1 MGFCFDGDFLWCD
14 FGDFAS
20 ELLAVVFVFCGCK
33 NTSELAGVELAE
45 EKGFLVFSK
54 VGVSEYF
61 GFVSF

>member
-1 MGFCFDGDFLWCD
+1 MGFCFDGDFLWGD

-20 ELLAVVFVFCGCK
+20 ELLAVAFVFCGCK
-33 NTSELAGVELAE
+33 NTSEVAGVELAE